1 MARLMGWRVRTGIP
15 GAATQES
22 RPVLPPLRDW
32 SGAISVYQAKA
43 KKVARQWRHEQ
54 AAKISTYRQRSEKDV
69 LAHPVLVERGIS
81 AMWQGDSGVGKA
93 APLTRDEAEALRD
106 VMFEQAGDEPALGIA
121 RRSEEDMD
129 ELQSLMRSSKDV

>member
-32 SGAISVYQAKA
+32 SGAISVHQAKA

-54 AAKISTYRQRSEKDV
+54 AAKIYTYRQRAEKDV

-81 AMWQGDSGVGKA
+81 EMWQGDTAVGKA
-93 APLTRDEAEALRD
+93 APLKRDEA
-106 VMFEQAGDEPALGIA
+106 GIGGGG
-121 RRSEEDMD
+121 RRA
-129 ELQSLMRSSKDV
+129 KGGK